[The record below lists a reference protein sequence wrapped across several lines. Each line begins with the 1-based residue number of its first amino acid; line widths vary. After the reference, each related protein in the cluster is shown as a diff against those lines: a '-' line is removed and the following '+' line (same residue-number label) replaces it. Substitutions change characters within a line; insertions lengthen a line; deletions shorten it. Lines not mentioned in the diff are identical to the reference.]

1 MYDACRSNIS
11 PSNGSLIRLNRCF
24 IRADAFSQISRSNVF
39 FRVAVP
45 TKRFLQPV
53 SKPGQD
59 NLLRQLLFHSLAE
72 CLRIL
77 RPKFFEVLW
86 QLLDDV
92 RDLTRIAMV
101 SENCKDVS
109 DGAFR
114 GYGVWKMS

>member
-1 MYDACRSNIS
+1 MLFSFGAPFSLCAYTTNASTWVPRPPIGGLFEVLEMAEHIAEIRFQYLVAKYNI
-11 PSNGSLIRLNRCF
+11 
-24 IRADAFSQISRSNVF
+24 
-39 FRVAVP
+39 
-45 TKRFLQPV
+45 LQE
-53 SKPGQD
+53 
-59 NLLRQLLFHSLAE
+59 LLFHSLAE

-92 RDLTRIAMV
+92 RDFTRIAMV